1 MHKASDPALLAVKP
15 HSSSTDWAE
24 PVTVLALQVVVE
36 NLAES
41 TVIPCIITSNREEIV
56 FDF

>member
-1 MHKASDPALLAVKP
+1 MRKAPDLALLAMKP
-15 HSSSTDWAE
+15 HSSSTNWAE
-24 PVTVLALQVVVE
+24 PVVVLALQMVVE

-41 TVIPCIITSNREEIV
+41 AIIPYIITSNREELV